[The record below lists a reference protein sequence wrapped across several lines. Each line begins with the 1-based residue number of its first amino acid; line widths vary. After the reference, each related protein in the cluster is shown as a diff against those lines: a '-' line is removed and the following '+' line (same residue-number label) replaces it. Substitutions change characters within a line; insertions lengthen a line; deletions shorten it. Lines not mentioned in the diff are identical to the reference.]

1 MFKLDIVINMF
12 LSNNEKSKRWRYD
25 LGSGDLLVG
34 EIKQIF
40 TFWFWFSLQN
50 KLNIYILIFSSK
62 FYQTNFST
70 KTNVNLMN
78 IQTKVGFV
86 FGEKERVERR

>member
-1 MFKLDIVINMF
+1 VFKLDIVINMF

-40 TFWFWFSLQN
+40 TF
-50 KLNIYILIFSSK
+50 
-62 FYQTNFST
+62 
-70 KTNVNLMN
+70 
-78 IQTKVGFV
+78 
-86 FGEKERVERR
+86 